1 VCQNI
6 RKYKGGIIYECDSYL
21 PVPTE
26 VRVNLRG
33 ISNNP
38 KEDAKILSSFAN
50 FKQQDSVVLQPF
62 SAVCVAPKDCPY
74 DIIMLAKMIDIL
86 SKCVKS
92 SDPHSHSHSGH
103 FPQGFD
109 SKLQPLGPDSFIN
122 VFISPK
128 ADIARWIQAGGILV
142 GHVINGPKAQYV
154 DLEDFSANCIIDA
167 GSKMFQFQV
176 EKLLALASIYP
187 SPSMSKL
194 VTYGF

>member
-1 VCQNI
+1 VFQNI
-6 RKYKGGIIYECDSYL
+6 TKYNGGIIYDCDSYL
-21 PVPTE
+21 PVQTE

-33 ISNNP
+33 ISDNP
-38 KEDAKILSSFAN
+38 KEDAKILSSSAN

-62 SAVCVAPKDCPY
+62 SAVCVALKDRPY

-103 FPQGFD
+103 FP
-109 SKLQPLGPDSFIN
+109 
-122 VFISPK
+122 K

-142 GHVINGPKAQYV
+142 GHVINGPKARYV
-154 DLEDFSANCIIDA
+154 NLKDFSANYIIEA

-176 EKLLALASIYP
+176 EKLLDLASIYP
-187 SPSMSKL
+187 SPSMRKL